1 MDFDESLNAAGIS
14 FLGDCSGWDRL
25 IPPVVAGQAPSC
37 PIEERW
43 TEMNSDTNDPEILHT
58 MNQGWYRQS
67 IDSGLFADGDRRFLL
82 AQSLGDDGPSRWIR
96 VRLQGQWDIL
106 GDGASGALGSGWCR
120 PEFRMLSLDGSVLCC
135 GTTGESAV
143 SIFVIKEPSR
153 SITLRRFAE
162 WIVTTDIYHP
172 ADAAAVN
179 RWLALS
185 GRGSS

>member
-67 IDSGLFADGDRRFLL
+67 IDSGLFR
-82 AQSLGDDGPSRWIR
+82 
-96 VRLQGQWDIL
+96 
-106 GDGASGALGSGWCR
+106 
-120 PEFRMLSLDGSVLCC
+120 
-135 GTTGESAV
+135 
-143 SIFVIKEPSR
+143 
-153 SITLRRFAE
+153 
-162 WIVTTDIYHP
+162 
-172 ADAAAVN
+172 
-179 RWLALS
+179 
-185 GRGSS
+185 